1 MATRGGWR
9 EAGRKKVEVS
19 RSEIG
24 SVGVMRLSGPF
35 VAEECAKLTEKID
48 ACIADGTSKI
58 VIDMKQVPFIDS
70 AGLETLQLLVPELAR
85 RGADFRIT
93 GLNDVCRDTLVA
105 TRMMSFLHISEDAES
120 AVRSFR

>member
-1 MATRGGWR
+1 M
-9 EAGRKKVEVS
+9 EVS

-35 VAEECAKLTEKID
+35 VAEECGKLTEQID
-48 ACIADGTSKI
+48 VCIADGTSKI
-58 VIDMKQVPFIDS
+58 VIDMKQVSFIDS
-70 AGLETLQLLVPELAR
+70 AGLETLQLLVPEFAR